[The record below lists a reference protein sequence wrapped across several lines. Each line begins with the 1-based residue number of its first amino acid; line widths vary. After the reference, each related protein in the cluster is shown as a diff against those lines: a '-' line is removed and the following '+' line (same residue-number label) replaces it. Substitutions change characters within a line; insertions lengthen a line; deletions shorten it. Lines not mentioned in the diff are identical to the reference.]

1 MHLAIGDV
9 VRDRGDMALATVA
22 GLATNAEG
30 NLVALRLSGGGVR
43 LTAPYDLDLVA
54 RYSHPPTTARMAR
67 TVIAL
72 LVAVAVVAAGIGWQS
87 AQESG
92 VEWPMAFLTGLGS
105 YTVGRI
111 AFQSLLRLTGPRRFR
126 V

>member
-1 MHLAIGDV
+1 MQLAIGDV

-30 NLVALRLSGGGVR
+30 NLVALQLSGGGVR

-54 RYSHPPTTARMAR
+54 RYSHPTTAARTIR

-72 LVAVAVVAAGIGWQS
+72 LVSVAAAVIGWQA

-105 YTVGRI
+105 YTAVKL
-111 AFQSLLRLTGPRRFR
+111 AFQLGLRLTGPRRFR